1 MEPFVP
7 NGALHPME
15 MAISAERSLHV
26 FHGRV
31 LLLHRHG
38 PKAVRG
44 VTVAGLARRAYGA
57 WGTGDARNALLAH
70 WPSRTHLAVPWRTLG
85 T

>member
-1 MEPFVP
+1 
-7 NGALHPME
+7 ME
-15 MAISAERSLHV
+15 MVISAERPLHV

-31 LLLHRHG
+31 LFLHWHG

-44 VTVAGLARRAYGA
+44 VTVAGLAWRAHGA
-57 WGTGDARNALLAH
+57 WGARDARNALLAH
-70 WPSRTHLAVPWRTLG
+70 RPSCAHLAIPWRTLG

>member
-1 MEPFVP
+1 
-7 NGALHPME
+7 ME

-70 WPSRTHLAVPWRTLG
+70 RPSRAHLAIPWRTLG